1 MHEYAHAL
9 KRGSHVQ
16 FSPAMAEAAKKVVLV
31 CVGEHKREVCFDADG
46 IGENERKKLQE
57 AILEVFRDVLVK
69 DDAES
74 LLLQIKSEGWAG
86 EFVDLGHD
94 CVVPNSAVV
103 KAVPID
109 SQPRVSV
116 VLQAHAHNIGSFP
129 EL

>member
-1 MHEYAHAL
+1 M
-9 KRGSHVQ
+9 Q
-16 FSPAMAEAAKKVVLV
+16 FSPEAAKKVVLV